1 MYFNDFYISL
11 HQLEARPVEEVEI
24 TILGARRIQVMK
36 MIVETEM
43 EETILETRLI
53 EMAKMT
59 EMMIEAGL
67 LEDKATTISEV
78 QMIGLTI
85 SIEDGP
91 M

>member
-1 MYFNDFYISL
+1 MYLNDFYISL
-11 HQLEARPVEEVEI
+11 HQLETRPVEEVEI

-43 EETILETRLI
+43 EATILETRLI
-53 EMAKMT
+53 EMAKTT